1 LIFNKGDFSMIS
13 MTKIAA
19 GVLLGIGI
27 CAQPI
32 LASAEPGL
40 SVQSER
46 AAHPRIV
53 AAIHQMQEA
62 LREMEAAP
70 DDFGGNKAAAIADA
84 RRAIHSLKK
93 ALYFRLKM
101 DDEAIDRAQ

>member
-1 LIFNKGDFSMIS
+1 MNLK
-13 MTKIAA
+13 KRIAA
-19 GVLLGIGI
+19 GGMLLGMGL
-27 CAQPI
+27 CAQPM

-53 AAIHQMQEA
+53 AAIRQMQEA
-62 LREMEAAP
+62 VREMEAAP

-84 RRAIHSLKK
+84 PGYTFFEKSLVFP
-93 ALYFRLKM
+93 LE
-101 DDEAIDRAQ
+101 DG

>member
-1 LIFNKGDFSMIS
+1 MNSMN
-13 MTKIAA
+13 KIAA
-19 GVLLGIGI
+19 GMLLGIGL
-27 CAQPI
+27 CAQPM
-32 LASAEPGL
+32 LASADPAL

-53 AAIHQMQEA
+53 AAIREMKEA

-70 DDFGGNKAAAIADA
+70 DDFGGNKAAAIADT
-84 RRAIHSLKK
+84 RKAIHSLKK

-101 DDEAIDRAQ
+101 DDEAIDRAE

>member
-1 LIFNKGDFSMIS
+1 MNSMN
-13 MTKIAA
+13 KIAA
-19 GVLLGIGI
+19 GMLLGIGL
-27 CAQPI
+27 CAQPM
-32 LASAEPGL
+32 LASADPAL

-53 AAIHQMQEA
+53 AAIREMKEA

-70 DDFGGNKAAAIADA
+70 DDFGGNKAAAIEDT
-84 RRAIHSLKK
+84 RRAIHSLKR

-101 DDEAIDRAQ
+101 DDAAIDRAQ

>member
-1 LIFNKGDFSMIS
+1 MRSMNRV
-13 MTKIAA
+13 AA
-19 GVLLGIGI
+19 GVLLGIGL
-27 CAQPI
+27 CAQPL
-32 LASAEPGL
+32 LASAAPGL
-40 SVQSER
+40 SIQSER

-53 AAIHQMQEA
+53 EAIHNMKEA

-70 DDFGGNKAAAIADA
+70 DDFGGNKAAAIADT
-84 RRAIHSLKK
+84 RRAIHSLKR

>member
-1 LIFNKGDFSMIS
+1 MHSIS
-13 MTKIAA
+13 KTAA
-19 GVLLGIGI
+19 GVLLGIGL

-32 LASAEPGL
+32 LASAAPGL

-46 AAHPRIV
+46 ASHPRIV
-53 AAIHQMQEA
+53 AAIREMKEA

-70 DDFGGNKAAAIADA
+70 DDFGGNKAAAIADT
-84 RRAIHSLKK
+84 RKAIHSLKK